1 MQVGDLVQV
10 NNRCDAGG
18 LWGKLGLVLS
28 LETQDLR
35 IPPRRI
41 ALVLMEGRRR
51 IINSL
56 HLDVLNESR

>member
-18 LWGKLGLVLS
+18 LWGKLGLVLG
-28 LETQDLR
+28 LERL
-35 IPPRRI
+35 PPRRI

-51 IINSL
+51 IINPL

>member
-1 MQVGDLVQV
+1 VEVGDLVQV
-10 NNRCDAGG
+10 NKSCDAGG
-18 LWGKLGLVLS
+18 LWGKIGLIMGFEHQSHAL
-28 LETQDLR
+28 
-35 IPPRRI
+35 I

>member
-1 MQVGDLVQV
+1 VQVGDLVQV

-18 LWGKLGLVLS
+18 LWGKLGLVLGF
-28 LETQDLR
+28 ERQ
-35 IPPRRI
+35 PHGRI